1 MELACRLDHWR
12 TRKPHAIV
20 WYQPF
25 SPPTSAER
33 SASHLKPFSKTTWTD
48 WFDLG
53 WAIVLEENKGHPE
66 ANPELRPL
74 GLYRE
79 KHSLLEAQQK
89 TVTHKTRESNIRDGI
104 KEKVQQAFEQ
114 LAKAAP

>member
-1 MELACRLDHWR
+1 MSFGIFDWKSSIRRFNGSMTLD
-12 TRKPHAIV
+12 P
-20 WYQPF
+20 
-25 SPPTSAER
+25 SPPRRLGR
-33 SASHLKPFSKTTWTD
+33 SASSSSGTTWTD

-53 WAIVLEENKGHPE
+53 WAIVLEESKGHPE
-66 ANPELRPL
+66 ANPQLRPL

-79 KHSLLEAQQK
+79 KHSLLEGQQK